1 MRKKKKSLTRT
12 VEDYAGRTS
21 IHGVGYV
28 FDKEAG
34 HLDRV
39 LWLLVTFA
47 FLGLA
52 VSLTW
57 NTWTQWRD
65 EQVVTFKILRHCNTS
80 DVEHFVFAQGFVLI
94 SIDSIW
100 PGRDHLEE
108 HFQTSD

>member
-1 MRKKKKSLTRT
+1 MRDNLRKKKKSLTRT

-39 LWLLVTFA
+39 LWLIVTFV

-65 EQVVTFKILRHCNTS
+65 EQVVTFKFLRHCNTS
-80 DVEHFVFAQGFVLI
+80 GVEHFVFAEGFVCFDL
-94 SIDSIW
+94 D
-100 PGRDHLEE
+100 
-108 HFQTSD
+108 

>member
-1 MRKKKKSLTRT
+1 MRDTLTKKKKSWTRT

-28 FDKEAG
+28 FDKEAS

-39 LWLLVTFA
+39 LWLLVTFV

-65 EQVVTFKILRHCNTS
+65 EQVVTFKFLRHCHTS
-80 DVEHFVFAQGFVLI
+80 GVEHFVFVQGFVLI
-94 SIDSIW
+94 
-100 PGRDHLEE
+100 
-108 HFQTSD
+108 

>member
-1 MRKKKKSLTRT
+1 MRKKKKSWTRT

-39 LWLLVTFA
+39 LWLIVTFV

-52 VSLTW
+52 ASLTW

-65 EQVVTFKILRHCNTS
+65 EQVVTFKFLRHCTMCILGTM
-80 DVEHFVFAQGFVLI
+80 FT
-94 SIDSIW
+94 
-100 PGRDHLEE
+100 
-108 HFQTSD
+108 FQPNKLRHILKVAS

>member
-1 MRKKKKSLTRT
+1 MRDTLTKKKKSWTRT
-12 VEDYAGRTS
+12 VEDYAGHTS

-39 LWLLVTFA
+39 LWLLVTFV

-65 EQVVTFKILRHCNTS
+65 EQVVTFKFLRHCNTS
-80 DVEHFVFAQGFVLI
+80 GVEHFVFVQGFVLI
-94 SIDSIW
+94 
-100 PGRDHLEE
+100 
-108 HFQTSD
+108 